1 MSATTVPGQE
11 LTLDIESPA
20 AGGTVIARHEGRV
33 VFVRGAIP
41 GERVR
46 VRTEA
51 DATAKFLR
59 AEVTEV
65 LSASPHRVAD
75 RRLEFVSASVPGDGP
90 AQSEESSP
98 ALFGGMEFAH
108 VDLAHSRRLKAEVVH
123 DQLARIG
130 RIHRDV
136 EVSAAPGET
145 DGMGW
150 RTRVQLAVDDNG
162 RIGMLA
168 PRSHEVVPV
177 TSAPLACGP
186 LSEVE
191 LGDLRVPG
199 LRRLEFAWAGDDGAL
214 IVRGEADSNALDALT
229 ATLPEQ
235 WSILAEAS
243 EATER
248 APGAR
253 GGDVR
258 SGHAKTNGRRGGPRG
273 RGRAA
278 RGGGEN
284 RHGRADRALRVVRG
298 HATLTETVNDAT
310 FNVAAEGFW
319 QVHRQA
325 AALLSDEVI
334 AAMPAATSAITDL
347 YCGVGLLGIRAARAT
362 GASLF
367 GVEGVQAAIENARVN
382 GAGLNARFE
391 TLKADRAEIPGA
403 DVIILDPP
411 RAGAGKT
418 VIRTLIESSARTVV
432 YVSCDAA
439 TLARDLAGLQAGGFV
454 IVSLKGF
461 DLFPLTAHVE
471 TVTVLRR

>member
-20 AGGTVIARHEGRV
+20 AGGSSIARHEGRV
-33 VFVRGAIP
+33 VFVSGAIP

-51 DATAKFLR
+51 DAKAKFLR

-65 LSASPHRVAD
+65 LSASPHRVTD
-75 RRLEFVSASVPGDGP
+75 RRREFVSTPVPGDGSASSGEP
-90 AQSEESSP
+90 SP

-108 VDLAHSRRLKAEVVH
+108 VDLAHSRRLKAEAVH
-123 DQLARIG
+123 EQLARIG
-130 RIHRDV
+130 HIDREV
-136 EVSAAPGET
+136 EVAAAPGET
-145 DGMGW
+145 DGMDW
-150 RTRVQLAVDDNG
+150 RTRVQLAVDDAG

-177 TSAPLACGP
+177 ASAPLACDP
-186 LSEVE
+186 IAEVG
-191 LGDLRVPG
+191 LRDLRLPG
-199 LRRLEFAWAGDDGAL
+199 VRRLEFAWAGDHGAL
-214 IVRGEADSNALDALT
+214 IVRGEADSATLDTLT

-243 EATER
+243 AATEQSWT
-248 APGAR
+248 GAR
-253 GGDVR
+253 GGD
-258 SGHAKTNGRRGGPRG
+258 GRRGRSQARG

-278 RGGGEN
+278 RAAGRN
-284 RHGRADRALRVVRG
+284 RHGGAGRPLRVVRG
-298 HATLTETVNDAT
+298 QDILTETVEGEN
-310 FNVAAEGFW
+310 FSVAAEGFW

-325 AALLSDEVI
+325 AALLRGEVI
-334 AAMPAATSAITDL
+334 AAMPEATSAITDL
-347 YCGVGLLGIRAARAT
+347 YCGVGLLGIGAARAT

-367 GVEGVQAAIENARVN
+367 GVEGVKTAIENARAN
-382 GAGLNARFE
+382 ATGLDARFE
-391 TLKADRAEIPGA
+391 ALNVDRAQIPDS

-418 VIRTLIESSARTVV
+418 VTRALIESSARTLV

-439 TLARDLAGLQAGGFV
+439 TLARDLAGLQSGGFA
-454 IVSLKGF
+454 IESLKGF